1 MSAPTLNYSLLAPI
15 LVILGGAVIG
25 VLIEAFA
32 KSSSRAALQKT
43 VAFGSIIDC
52 NISFGLRR
60 LPTSSSPGPT
70 LSVAFAG

>member
-32 KSSSRAALQKT
+32 KSSSRAALQIGRAH
-43 VAFGSIIDC
+43 V
-52 NISFGLRR
+52 
-60 LPTSSSPGPT
+60 
-70 LSVAFAG
+70 